1 LRKKSRCEKQQE
13 EMRGIPAIVAGM
25 RQLSSEKIARK
36 GGVLATSIFNCYCG
50 AIKRCHHRRN
60 KQES

>member
-1 LRKKSRCEKQQE
+1 MLLFEIKKAAAKNSKKKCG
-13 EMRGIPAIVAGM
+13 GIPAIVAGM

-50 AIKRCHHRRN
+50 AIKRCHHRR
-60 KQES
+60 